1 MAGVLRRLGYRS
13 TSNPRVR
20 AAIARLGLDTSHM
33 TGQGWARGLAWPRA
47 TATNPHGSGGPKR
60 RWTDEDLVEAVATET
75 TYAGVMRRL
84 GMRPSGGGHTLVR
97 GHIARLGLDTSHF
110 QGKRWAVGRKFPG
123 RRERPLESY
132 LRKGVLREPRQP
144 SPTTP
149 PHRPPRESVRGVRDP
164 RMARRGAR
172 PAPRPH
178 QRRSSGQRVVESAP
192 SMSQLSFTHSDIL
205 WEKQGARGGTG
216 RHAGLRSQCPRGLRV
231 RVSPRPLIDRY
242 VETFRRDRR
251 APRCGPRVGAGS
263 RRRAPLG
270 GAG

>member
-1 MAGVLRRLGYRS
+1 MFDRMRGMTTPARPWSDEELAEAVASEFTMAGVLRRLGYRS

-132 LRKGVLREPRQP
+132 LRKGVYVNRGNLRRRLLRVGLLENQCAECGI
-144 SPTTP
+144 
-149 PHRPPRESVRGVRDP
+149 HAWRGEELVLHLDHINGDP
-164 RMARRGAR
+164 LDNELSNLRLLCPNCHSLTATYCGKNK
-172 PAPRPH
+172 
-178 QRRSSGQRVVESAP
+178 GRVVEQADTLALGASA
-192 SMSQLSFTHSDIL
+192 LV
-205 WEKQGARGGTG
+205 A
-216 RHAGLRSQCPRGLRV
+216 
-231 RVSPRPLIDRY
+231 
-242 VETFRRDRR
+242 
-251 APRCGPRVGAGS
+251 
-263 RRRAPLG
+263 
-270 GAG
+270 